1 MNKKI
6 YEIPDMSCAHCKAR
20 IEKEV
25 TGLEGILKAN
35 VSLADKVLAVDYDEN
50 IVDNQAIIDAVSEAG
65 YTATEQ

>member
-65 YTATEQ
+65 YIATEQ